1 MHSRLPSCCNMR
13 LGSFPANQHARAA
26 LRAAAFGVAAA
37 MLAACGGDGA
47 PVRRVTIPQGSSF
60 AAASDSLESAGVLGS
75 PRLFRLYA
83 SITGRDRAIKA
94 GTYLL
99 EPGLSW
105 NELIQAL
112 SAGRGIEQSITVP
125 EGLALR
131 DIVPML
137 ARSIGAP
144 VESLWTAA
152 RDTNTRRRMNVP
164 TPNLEGYL
172 FPDTYRFMYGTSA
185 REAVREM
192 VRRFD
197 DVWEPA
203 WDARVA
209 EMGMS
214 RHAVIT
220 LASIVEKEARL
231 AEERPVIAAV
241 YHNRLRQG
249 MPLQADPTV
258 QYAIGEHR
266 TRVLY
271 RDLKIDSPYNT
282 YRHRGLP
289 PGPIA
294 SPGRASIEAALFPA
308 NVPYRYFVAHPD
320 GHHEFR
326 VTFEEH
332 TAARR
337 LVQRRSSSGARGRTG
352 ARGGSSA
359 RPR

>member
-1 MHSRLPSCCNMR
+1 MHSSR
-13 LGSFPANQHARAA
+13 FRAD
-26 LRAAAFGVAAA
+26 RRSVSRW
-37 MLAACGGDGA
+37 MWLAAVSVGVVVACRSEPG
-47 PVRRVTIPQGSSF
+47 PVRRVTIPQGASF
-60 AAASDSLESAGVLGS
+60 AAAAESLESAGVLGS

-83 SITGRDRAIKA
+83 SATRRDRDIKA

-105 NELIQAL
+105 NELIDAL
-112 SAGRGIEQSITVP
+112 TAGRGIEHSVTIP

-131 DIVPML
+131 DIVPLL
-137 ARSIGAP
+137 ARTTGAP
-144 VESLWTAA
+144 VESLWVAA
-152 RDTNTRRRMNVP
+152 RDSRARRRLKIP
-164 TPNLEGYL
+164 TPDLEGYL
-172 FPDTYRFMYGTSA
+172 FPDTYRFMYGTGA
-185 REAVREM
+185 REAVREL
-192 VRRFD
+192 VRRFES
-197 DVWEPA
+197 VWEPA
-203 WDARVA
+203 WDARAA
-209 EMGMS
+209 ELGMT
-214 RHAVIT
+214 RHAIIT

-231 AEERPVIAAV
+231 AEERPVISAV

-282 YRHRGLP
+282 YRNRGLP
-289 PGPIA
+289 PGPIS
-294 SPGRASIEAALFPA
+294 SPGRASIEAALYPA

-337 LVQRRSSSGARGRTG
+337 LVQRR
-352 ARGGSSA
+352 
-359 RPR
+359 PRRR

>member
-1 MHSRLPSCCNMR
+1 MPWPRPFSCSMRSRPCHAERRRGSPSLAAT
-13 LGSFPANQHARAA
+13 LG
-26 LRAAAFGVAAA
+26 VVTV
-37 MLAACGGDGA
+37 LAACATEGA
-47 PVRRVTIPQGSSF
+47 PVRRVTVPQGATF
-60 AAASDSLESAGVLGS
+60 AAAADSLESAGVLRS
-75 PRLFRLYA
+75 PRLFRIYA
-83 SITGRDRAIKA
+83 SLTGRDRDIKA

-112 SAGRGIEQSITVP
+112 SAGRGIEQNITVP
-125 EGLALR
+125 EGLPLR
-131 DIVPML
+131 EIIPLL

-144 VESLWTAA
+144 VESLWVSA
-152 RDTNTRRRMNVP
+152 RDSTARRRLGVP
-164 TPNLEGYL
+164 TPDLEGYL

-192 VRRFD
+192 VRRFE
-197 DVWEPA
+197 DVWEPS
-203 WDARVA
+203 WNARLA
-209 EMGMS
+209 ELGMS

-249 MPLQADPTV
+249 MPLQADPTI

-271 RDLKIDSPYNT
+271 RDLKIESPYNT
-282 YRHRGLP
+282 YRNRGLP

-337 LVQRRSSSGARGRTG
+337 LVQRRPTARRGARGTSG
-352 ARGGSSA
+352 A
-359 RPR
+359 PR

>member
-1 MHSRLPSCCNMR
+1 MRWLPRFSFSMLSSR
-13 LGSFPANQHARAA
+13 FRAERQSIGRWVW
-26 LRAAAFGVAAA
+26 LAAISVGVGVA
-37 MLAACGGDGA
+37 CRSEPA
-47 PVRRVTIPQGSSF
+47 PVRRVTIPQGASF
-60 AAASDSLESAGVLGS
+60 AAAAESLESAGVLGS

-83 SITGRDRAIKA
+83 SATQRDRDIKA

-105 NELIQAL
+105 SELIDAL
-112 SAGRGIEQSITVP
+112 TAGRGIEHSVTIP

-131 DIVPML
+131 DIVPLL
-137 ARSIGAP
+137 ARTTGAP
-144 VESLWTAA
+144 VESLWVAA
-152 RDTNTRRRMNVP
+152 RDSAARRRLEIP
-164 TPNLEGYL
+164 TTDLEGYL
-172 FPDTYRFMYGTSA
+172 FPDTYRFMYGTGA
-185 REAVREM
+185 REAVREL

-197 DVWEPA
+197 DVWQPA
-203 WDARVA
+203 WDARAA
-209 EMGMS
+209 ELGMT
-214 RHAVIT
+214 RHEIIT

-231 AEERPVIAAV
+231 AEERPVISAV
-241 YHNRLRQG
+241 YHNRLRQS

-271 RDLKIDSPYNT
+271 KDLKIDSPYNT
-282 YRHRGLP
+282 YRNRGLP
-289 PGPIA
+289 PGPIS
-294 SPGRASIEAALFPA
+294 SPGRASIEAALYPA

-337 LVQRRSSSGARGRTG
+337 LVQRR
-352 ARGGSSA
+352 
-359 RPR
+359 RPRRR

>member
-1 MHSRLPSCCNMR
+1 M
-13 LGSFPANQHARAA
+13 
-26 LRAAAFGVAAA
+26 V
-37 MLAACGGDGA
+37 AACGTEGA

-60 AAASDSLESAGVLGS
+60 AAAADSLESAGVLGS
-75 PRLFRLYA
+75 PRLFRIYA
-83 SITGRDRAIKA
+83 SLTGRDRDIKA

-125 EGLALR
+125 EGLPLR
-131 DIVPML
+131 
-137 ARSIGAP
+137 IGAP
-144 VESLWTAA
+144 LESLWMAA
-152 RDTNTRRRMNVP
+152 RDSGTRRRLGVP
-164 TPNLEGYL
+164 TRDLEGYL

-192 VRRFD
+192 VRRFE
-197 DVWEPA
+197 DVWDPA
-203 WDARVA
+203 WNARVA

-214 RHAVIT
+214 RHEVMT

-249 MPLQADPTV
+249 MPLQADPTI

-266 TRVLY
+266 NRVLY

-282 YRHRGLP
+282 YRNRGLP

-337 LVQRRSSSGARGRTG
+337 LVQRRPSSGTRRGTR
-352 ARGGSSA
+352 GSSA
-359 RPR
+359 TPR

>member
-1 MHSRLPSCCNMR
+1 MRWPQPFSCSMPWQRCRAEPRRRLSGVT
-13 LGSFPANQHARAA
+13 LG
-26 LRAAAFGVAAA
+26 LIVAVG
-37 MLAACGGDGA
+37 AACGNDDA

-60 AAASDSLESAGVLGS
+60 AAAADSLESAGVLGV
-75 PRLFRLYA
+75 PRLFRMYA
-83 SITGRDRAIKA
+83 SLTGRDRDIKA

-112 SAGRGIEQSITVP
+112 SAGRGIEQNLTVP
-125 EGLALR
+125 EGLPLR
-131 DIVPML
+131 DIIPLL
-137 ARSIGAP
+137 ARNIGAP
-144 VESLWTAA
+144 VESLWVAA
-152 RDTNTRRRMNVP
+152 RDSSVRRRLGVP
-164 TPNLEGYL
+164 SHDLEGYL

-192 VRRFD
+192 VRRFED
-197 DVWEPA
+197 IWEPA
-203 WDARVA
+203 WDARLA

-249 MPLQADPTV
+249 MPLQADPTI

-282 YRHRGLP
+282 YRNRGLP

-337 LVQRRSSSGARGRTG
+337 LVQRRPSGARSRNT
-352 ARGGSSA
+352 RSA
-359 RPR
+359 TRPR

>member
-1 MHSRLPSCCNMR
+1 MI
-13 LGSFPANQHARAA
+13 A
-26 LRAAAFGVAAA
+26 LTG
-37 MLAACGGDGA
+37 ACGSEGA

-60 AAASDSLESAGVLGS
+60 AAAADSLESAGVLRV

-83 SITGRDRAIKA
+83 SITGRDRDIKA

-99 EPGLSW
+99 EPGQSW

-112 SAGRGIEQSITVP
+112 SDGRGIEQNITVP
-125 EGLALR
+125 EGLGLR
-131 DIVPML
+131 DIVPL
-137 ARSIGAP
+137 LERSIGASA
-144 VESLWTAA
+144 ESLWAAA
-152 RDTNTRRRMNVP
+152 RDTATRQRLGVP
-164 TPNLEGYL
+164 TPDLEGYL

-185 REAVREM
+185 REAVRDM
-192 VRRFD
+192 VRRFEE
-197 DVWEPA
+197 VWEPG
-203 WDARVA
+203 WNARLS

-266 TRVLY
+266 NRVLY
-271 RDLKIDSPYNT
+271 RDLKVDSPYNT
-282 YRHRGLP
+282 YKNRGLP

-337 LVQRRSSSGARGRTG
+337 LVQRRSSTPRPRGNR
-352 ARGGSSA
+352 GSSA
-359 RPR
+359 SRPR

>member
-1 MHSRLPSCCNMR
+1 MLWRRCSAESPRRNAP
-13 LGSFPANQHARAA
+13 
-26 LRAAAFGVAAA
+26 AAATLGVAAI
-37 MLAACGGDGA
+37 LLLACGDDGA

-60 AAASDSLESAGVLGS
+60 AAAADSLESAGVLGW
-75 PRLFRLYA
+75 PRFFRIYA
-83 SITGRDRAIKA
+83 SLTGRDRDIKA

-112 SAGRGIEQSITVP
+112 SAGRGIEQNITVP
-125 EGLALR
+125 EGLPLR
-131 DIVPML
+131 DIIPLL

-152 RDTNTRRRMNVP
+152 RDSVTRRRLGVP
-164 TPNLEGYL
+164 TPDLEGYL

-192 VRRFD
+192 IRRFE

-203 WDARVA
+203 WDARVR

-282 YRHRGLP
+282 YRNRGLP

-337 LVQRRSSSGARGRTG
+337 LVQRRPSGARGRTT
-352 ARGGSSA
+352 RGSSA
-359 RPR
+359 TRPR

>member
-1 MHSRLPSCCNMR
+1 
-13 LGSFPANQHARAA
+13 
-26 LRAAAFGVAAA
+26 
-37 MLAACGGDGA
+37 
-47 PVRRVTIPQGSSF
+47 
-60 AAASDSLESAGVLGS
+60 
-75 PRLFRLYA
+75 LFRLYA
-83 SITGRDRAIKA
+83 SITGRDRDIKA

-112 SAGRGIEQSITVP
+112 SDGRGIEQSITVP
-125 EGLALR
+125 EGLRLR
-131 DIVPML
+131 EILPLL

-144 VESLWTAA
+144 VESLWAAA
-152 RDTNTRRRMNVP
+152 RDTATRRRLGVP
-164 TPNLEGYL
+164 TPDLEGYL

-185 REAVREM
+185 REAVRDM
-192 VRRFD
+192 VRRFENI
-197 DVWEPA
+197 WEPA
-203 WDARVA
+203 WDSRVA

-282 YRHRGLP
+282 YRNRGLP

-337 LVQRRSSSGARGRTG
+337 LVQRRPSSSASRPRGT
-352 ARGGSSA
+352 RGTTA

>member
-1 MHSRLPSCCNMR
+1 MRSRLFR
-13 LGSFPANQHARAA
+13 ADGTRGRAVRAA
-26 LRAAAFGVAAA
+26 TLGVAVTA
-37 MLAACGGDGA
+37 LGACGNAGA

-60 AAASDSLESAGVLGS
+60 AAAADSLESAGVLGS
-75 PRLFRLYA
+75 PRLFRIYA
-83 SITGRDRAIKA
+83 SLTGRDRDIKA

-125 EGLALR
+125 EGLSLR
-131 DIVPML
+131 EIIPLL

-144 VESLWTAA
+144 VESLWTVA
-152 RDTNTRRRMNVP
+152 RDSATRRRLGVP
-164 TPNLEGYL
+164 TRDLEGYL

-185 REAVREM
+185 REAVRDM
-192 VRRFD
+192 VRRFE
-197 DVWEPA
+197 DVWDPA
-203 WDARVA
+203 WNARVA

-249 MPLQADPTV
+249 MPLQADPTI

-266 TRVLY
+266 NRVLY

-282 YRHRGLP
+282 YRNRGLP

-337 LVQRRSSSGARGRTG
+337 LVQRRPSSGARRGGR
-352 ARGGSSA
+352 GSSA
-359 RPR
+359 TPR

>member
-1 MHSRLPSCCNMR
+1 MRSRLVR
-13 LGSFPANQHARAA
+13 ADRSFGRAV
-26 LRAAAFGVAAA
+26 RAAALGIAVTV
-37 MLAACGGDGA
+37 LGACRNEGA

-60 AAASDSLESAGVLGS
+60 AGAADSLESAGVLGS
-75 PRLFRLYA
+75 PRLFRIYA
-83 SITGRDRAIKA
+83 SLTGRDRDIKA

-112 SAGRGIEQSITVP
+112 SDGRGIEQSITVP
-125 EGLALR
+125 EGLPLR
-131 DIVPML
+131 EIIPLL
-137 ARSIGAP
+137 ARSTGAP
-144 VESLWTAA
+144 VESLWIAA
-152 RDTNTRRRMNVP
+152 RDSATRRRLEVP
-164 TPNLEGYL
+164 TRDLEGYL

-185 REAVREM
+185 REAVGDM
-192 VRRFD
+192 ARRFE
-197 DVWEPA
+197 DVWDPA
-203 WDARVA
+203 WNARLA
-209 EMGMS
+209 AMGMS

-249 MPLQADPTV
+249 MPLQADPTI

-266 TRVLY
+266 NRVLY

-282 YRHRGLP
+282 YRNRGLP

-308 NVPYRYFVAHPD
+308 NVPFRYFVAHPD

-337 LVQRRSSSGARGRTG
+337 LVQRRPSSGTRRGARG
-352 ARGGSSA
+352 SSA
-359 RPR
+359 TPR

>member
-1 MHSRLPSCCNMR
+1 M
-13 LGSFPANQHARAA
+13 RAA
-26 LRAAAFGVAAA
+26 VA
-37 MLAACGGDGA
+37 LGCVVTLGTACGRDGA
-47 PVRRVTIPQGSSF
+47 PVRRVTIPQGSTF
-60 AAASDSLESAGVLGS
+60 AAAADSLESAGVLGS

-83 SITGRDRAIKA
+83 SITGRDRDIKA

-112 SAGRGIEQSITVP
+112 SDGRGIEQSITVP
-125 EGLALR
+125 EGLPLR
-131 DIVPML
+131 EILPLL

-144 VESLWTAA
+144 VESLWAAA
-152 RDTNTRRRMNVP
+152 RDTATRRRLGVP
-164 TPNLEGYL
+164 TPDLEGYL

-185 REAVREM
+185 REAVGDM
-192 VRRFD
+192 VRRFED
-197 DVWEPA
+197 IWEPA
-203 WDARVA
+203 WDSRVA

-258 QYAIGEHR
+258 QYALGEHR

-282 YRHRGLP
+282 YRNRGLP

-337 LVQRRSSSGARGRTG
+337 LVQRRPSSSASRSRGPR
-352 ARGGSSA
+352 GSSA

>member
-1 MHSRLPSCCNMR
+1 MRSRRC
-13 LGSFPANQHARAA
+13 RAKWHRVA
-26 LRAAAFGVAAA
+26 LRGTALGIGVVT
-37 MLAACGGDGA
+37 LAACGGEGA
-47 PVRRVTIPQGSSF
+47 PVRRVTIPQGSTF
-60 AAASDSLESAGVLGS
+60 AAAADSLESAGVVGS

-83 SITGRDRAIKA
+83 SLTGRDRDIKA
-94 GTYLL
+94 GVYLL

-112 SAGRGIEQSITVP
+112 SDGRGIEQSITVP

-131 DIVPML
+131 DIVPL
-137 ARSIGAP
+137 LSRSIGAP
-144 VESLWTAA
+144 VDSLWASV
-152 RDTNTRRRMNVP
+152 RDSALRRRLHIP

-185 REAVREM
+185 REAVGDM
-192 VRRFD
+192 VRRFE

-203 WDARVA
+203 WDARA
-209 EMGMS
+209 AAMGMT

-266 TRVLY
+266 NRVLY

-282 YRHRGLP
+282 YRNRGLP

-294 SPGRASIEAALFPA
+294 SPGRASIEAALYPA

-337 LVQRRSSSGARGRTG
+337 LVQRRPSSGSRGRSGTRRG
-352 ARGGSSA
+352 APA
-359 RPR
+359 PR

>member
-1 MHSRLPSCCNMR
+1 MRFSHSRAEVRSRGRNGWLA
-13 LGSFPANQHARAA
+13 LGA
-26 LRAAAFGVAAA
+26 
-37 MLAACGGDGA
+37 LAAVTACGDDPA
-47 PVRRVTIPQGSSF
+47 PVRRVTIPQGASF
-60 AAASDSLESAGVLGS
+60 AAAAESLESAGVLGS

-83 SITGRDRAIKA
+83 GVTRRDRDIKA

-105 NELIQAL
+105 NELIDAL
-112 SAGRGIEQSITVP
+112 TAGRGIEHSVTIP

-131 DIVPML
+131 DIIPLL
-137 ARSIGAP
+137 ARNTGAP
-144 VESLWTAA
+144 VESLWAA
-152 RDTNTRRRMNVP
+152 VRDTVTRRRLNVP

-185 REAVREM
+185 REAVREL
-192 VRRFD
+192 VRRFETIWD
-197 DVWEPA
+197 PA
-203 WDARVA
+203 WDTRAA
-209 EMGMS
+209 AMGMS
-214 RHAVIT
+214 RHEIVT

-282 YRHRGLP
+282 YRNRGLP

-294 SPGRASIEAALFPA
+294 SPGKASIEAALYPA

-337 LVQRRSSSGARGRTG
+337 LVQRR
-352 ARGGSSA
+352 
-359 RPR
+359 PRRR

>member
-1 MHSRLPSCCNMR
+1 MHSRPS
-13 LGSFPANQHARAA
+13 PAKRYGRVA
-26 LRAAAFGVAAA
+26 LRGAAFGIAAA
-37 MLAACGGDGA
+37 LLAACGGEGA
-47 PVRRVTIPQGSSF
+47 PVRRVTIPQGSTF
-60 AAASDSLESAGVLGS
+60 AAAADSLQSAGVLGW

-83 SITGRDRAIKA
+83 SITKRDRDIRA
-94 GTYLL
+94 GIYLL

-125 EGLALR
+125 EGLPLR
-131 DIVPML
+131 DIVPLL

-144 VESLWTAA
+144 VDSLWAA
-152 RDTNTRRRMNVP
+152 VRDTATRRRLTVP

-172 FPDTYRFMYGTSA
+172 FPDTYRFMFGTSA

-192 VRRFD
+192 VRRFE

-203 WDARVA
+203 WNARLA
-209 EMGMS
+209 QLGMS

-266 TRVLY
+266 NRVLY
-271 RDLKIDSPYNT
+271 RDLKVDSPYNT
-282 YRHRGLP
+282 YRNRGLP

-294 SPGRASIEAALFPA
+294 SPGRASIEAVLFPA

-337 LVQRRSSSGARGRTG
+337 LVQRRPSSGARGRTG
-352 ARGGSSA
+352 TRGGSPT

>member
-1 MHSRLPSCCNMR
+1 MR
-13 LGSFPANQHARAA
+13 SGCFVTNRQSGGVRTAA
-26 LRAAAFGVAAA
+26 LGMAAAL
-37 MLAACGGDGA
+37 LACSGEGA
-47 PVRRVTIPQGSSF
+47 PVRRVTIPQGSTF
-60 AAASDSLESAGVLGS
+60 AAAADSLETAGVLRS

-83 SITGRDRAIKA
+83 SITGRDRDIKA

-112 SAGRGIEQSITVP
+112 TAGRGIEQTITVP

-131 DIVPML
+131 NIVPLL
-137 ARSIGAP
+137 ASGIGAP
-144 VESLWTAA
+144 VESLWIAA
-152 RDTNTRRRMNVP
+152 RDTATRRRLRVP

-192 VRRFD
+192 VRRFENIWD
-197 DVWEPA
+197 PA
-203 WDARVA
+203 WDARLS
-209 EMGMS
+209 ELGMS
-214 RHAVIT
+214 RHALIT

-249 MPLQADPTV
+249 MPLQADPTI

-282 YRHRGLP
+282 YRNRGLP

-294 SPGRASIEAALFPA
+294 SPGRASMEAALFPA

-337 LVQRRSSSGARGRTG
+337 LVQRRPSSGGRARTA
-352 ARGGSSA
+352 ARGGSPA

>member
-1 MHSRLPSCCNMR
+1 MGRPVWL
-13 LGSFPANQHARAA
+13 AA
-26 LRAAAFGVAAA
+26 VGIAVVAA
-37 MLAACGGDGA
+37 CRGEPA
-47 PVRRVTIPQGSSF
+47 PVRRVTIPQGASF
-60 AAASDSLESAGVLGS
+60 AAAAESLESAGVLGS

-83 SITGRDRAIKA
+83 SATRRDRDIKA

-99 EPGLSW
+99 DPSLSW
-105 NELIQAL
+105 DELIDAL
-112 SAGRGIEQSITVP
+112 TAGRGIEHSVTIP

-131 DIVPML
+131 DIVPLL
-137 ARSIGAP
+137 ARTTGAP
-144 VESLWTAA
+144 VESLWVAA
-152 RDTNTRRRMNVP
+152 RDSATRRRLKIP
-164 TPNLEGYL
+164 TPDLEGYL
-172 FPDTYRFMYGTSA
+172 FPDTYRFMYGTGA
-185 REAVREM
+185 REAVREL
-192 VRRFD
+192 VRRFEN
-197 DVWEPA
+197 VWQPA
-203 WDARVA
+203 WDARAA
-209 EMGMS
+209 ELGMT
-214 RHAVIT
+214 RHEILA

-231 AEERPVIAAV
+231 AEERPVISAV

-271 RDLKIDSPYNT
+271 KDLKIDSPYNT
-282 YRHRGLP
+282 YRNRGLP

-294 SPGRASIEAALFPA
+294 SPGRASIEAALYPA

-337 LVQRRSSSGARGRTG
+337 LVQRR
-352 ARGGSSA
+352 
-359 RPR
+359 RPRRR

>member
-1 MHSRLPSCCNMR
+1 MPSPRCPAER
-13 LGSFPANQHARAA
+13 TPRIAGGRVTLGVTVA
-26 LRAAAFGVAAA
+26 L
-37 MLAACGGDGA
+37 LAACGSEGA

-60 AAASDSLESAGVLGS
+60 AAAADSLESAGVVRS

-83 SITGRDRAIKA
+83 SITGRDRDIKA

-112 SAGRGIEQSITVP
+112 SAGRGIEQNITVP

-131 DIVPML
+131 AIVPLL

-144 VESLWTAA
+144 VESLWVAA
-152 RDTNTRRRMNVP
+152 RDTATRRRLTVP
-164 TPNLEGYL
+164 TPDLEGYL

-192 VRRFD
+192 VRRFEAI
-197 DVWEPA
+197 WEPT
-203 WDARVA
+203 WDARLA
-209 EMGMS
+209 ELGMS
-214 RHAVIT
+214 RHAVMT

-231 AEERPVIAAV
+231 AEERPVISAV

-282 YRHRGLP
+282 YRNRGLP

-337 LVQRRSSSGARGRTG
+337 LVQRRSSGARGRTP
-352 ARGGSSA
+352 RSGSAA

>member
-1 MHSRLPSCCNMR
+1 MPSSRFRAERPRM
-13 LGSFPANQHARAA
+13 ARSLWLAA
-26 LRAAAFGVAAA
+26 VGLAVVAA
-37 MLAACGGDGA
+37 CRREPA
-47 PVRRVTIPQGSSF
+47 PVRRVTIPQGASF
-60 AAASDSLESAGVLGS
+60 AAAAESLESAGVLGS

-83 SITGRDRAIKA
+83 SATRRDRDIKA

-105 NELIQAL
+105 NELMDAL
-112 SAGRGIEQSITVP
+112 TAGRGIEHSVTIP

-131 DIVPML
+131 DIVPLL
-137 ARSIGAP
+137 ARTTGAP
-144 VESLWTAA
+144 VESLWVAA
-152 RDTNTRRRMNVP
+152 RDSSTRHRLEIP
-164 TPNLEGYL
+164 TPDLEGYL
-172 FPDTYRFMYGTSA
+172 FPDTYRFMYGTGA
-185 REAVREM
+185 REAVREL
-192 VRRFD
+192 VRRFQT
-197 DVWEPA
+197 VWQPA
-203 WDARVA
+203 WDARAA
-209 EMGMS
+209 ELGMT
-214 RHAVIT
+214 RHGVIT

-271 RDLKIDSPYNT
+271 KDLKIDSPYNT
-282 YRHRGLP
+282 YRNRGLP

-294 SPGRASIEAALFPA
+294 SPGRASIEAALYPA

-337 LVQRRSSSGARGRTG
+337 LVQRR
-352 ARGGSSA
+352 
-359 RPR
+359 RPRRR

>member
-1 MHSRLPSCCNMR
+1 MPSRSCLAKR
-13 LGSFPANQHARAA
+13 PRGLA
-26 LRAAAFGVAAA
+26 LRAAAFGVVVGLSAS
-37 MLAACGGDGA
+37 CGTEGA
-47 PVRRVTIPQGSSF
+47 PVRRVTIPQGSTF
-60 AAASDSLESAGVLGS
+60 AAAADSLESAGLLET

-83 SITGRDRAIKA
+83 SLTGRDRDIKA

-99 EPGLSW
+99 DPALSW

-112 SAGRGIEQSITVP
+112 SAGRGIEQNITVP

-131 DIVPML
+131 DIVPLL

-144 VESLWTAA
+144 IESLWVAA
-152 RDTNTRRRMNVP
+152 RDTVTRRRMKIP
-164 TPNLEGYL
+164 TRDLEGYL

-192 VRRFD
+192 VRRFED
-197 DVWEPA
+197 IWEPA
-203 WDARVA
+203 WDARLA

-266 TRVLY
+266 NRVLY

-282 YRHRGLP
+282 YRNRGLP

-326 VTFEEH
+326 ITFEEH

-337 LVQRRSSSGARGRTG
+337 LVQRRPSARGRGARG
-352 ARGGSSA
+352 SSA
-359 RPR
+359 TRPR

>member
-1 MHSRLPSCCNMR
+1 MPSGR
-13 LGSFPANQHARAA
+13 SLADHDVRAA
-26 LRAAAFGVAAA
+26 LRGAAFGIAAA
-37 MLAACGGDGA
+37 MLVACGGAGA
-47 PVRRVTIPQGSSF
+47 PVRRVTIPQGSTF
-60 AAASDSLESAGVLGS
+60 AAAADSLESAGVLRA

-83 SITGRDRAIKA
+83 SITGRDRDIKA

-99 EPGLSW
+99 EPGQSW
-105 NELIQAL
+105 NELIHAL
-112 SAGRGIEQSITVP
+112 TAGRGIEQTITVP

-131 DIVPML
+131 AIVPLL
-137 ARSIGAP
+137 ASSIGAP
-144 VESLWTAA
+144 VESLWAAA
-152 RDTNTRRRMNVP
+152 RDTATRRRLNVP

-192 VRRFD
+192 VRRFE

-209 EMGMS
+209 ELGMS
-214 RHAVIT
+214 RHSVIT

-249 MPLQADPTV
+249 MPLQADPTI

-271 RDLKIDSPYNT
+271 RDLKVDSPYNT
-282 YRHRGLP
+282 YRNRGLP

-294 SPGRASIEAALFPA
+294 SPGRASMEAALFPA

-337 LVQRRSSSGARGRTG
+337 LVQRRPSSGAR
-352 ARGGSSA
+352 A
-359 RPR
+359 RPATRRSSSTRPR

>member
-1 MHSRLPSCCNMR
+1 MW
-13 LGSFPANQHARAA
+13 
-26 LRAAAFGVAAA
+26 
-37 MLAACGGDGA
+37 LAAIALSVAVACRSERA
-47 PVRRVTIPQGSSF
+47 PVRRVTIPQGASF
-60 AAASDSLESAGVLGS
+60 AAAAESLESSGVLGS

-83 SITGRDRAIKA
+83 SATRRDRDIKA

-105 NELIQAL
+105 NEIIDAL
-112 SAGRGIEQSITVP
+112 TAGRGIEHSVTIP

-131 DIVPML
+131 DIVPLL
-137 ARSIGAP
+137 ARSTGAP
-144 VESLWTAA
+144 VESLWVAA
-152 RDTNTRRRMNVP
+152 RDSVARRRLEIP
-164 TPNLEGYL
+164 TRDLEGYL
-172 FPDTYRFMYGTSA
+172 FPDTYRFMYGTGA
-185 REAVREM
+185 REAVREL
-192 VRRFD
+192 VRRFEN
-197 DVWEPA
+197 VWQPA
-203 WDARVA
+203 WDARAA
-209 EMGMS
+209 ELGMT
-214 RHAVIT
+214 RHGIIT

-271 RDLKIDSPYNT
+271 KDLKVDSPYNT
-282 YRHRGLP
+282 YRNRGLP

-294 SPGRASIEAALFPA
+294 SPGRASIEAALYPA

-337 LVQRRSSSGARGRTG
+337 LVQRRS
-352 ARGGSSA
+352 
-359 RPR
+359 RPRRR

>member
-1 MHSRLPSCCNMR
+1 MRWRPRFCCSTHLASSRADQTHR
-13 LGSFPANQHARAA
+13 AQRAA
-26 LRAAAFGVAAA
+26 VFCIAACV
-37 MLAACGGDGA
+37 LAACGSTGA
-47 PVRRVTIPQGSSF
+47 PVRRVTIPQGSTF
-60 AAASDSLESAGVLGS
+60 AAAADSLESAGVLRS
-75 PRLFRLYA
+75 PRLFRMYA
-83 SITGRDRAIKA
+83 SVTGRDRDIKA

-112 SAGRGIEQSITVP
+112 TAGRGIEQSLTVP
-125 EGLALR
+125 EGRALR
-131 DIVPML
+131 EIVPML
-137 ARSIGAP
+137 AEGIGAP
-144 VESLWTAA
+144 VESLWAAA
-152 RDTNTRRRMNVP
+152 RDSAARRRLRIP

-185 REAVREM
+185 REAVRDM
-192 VRRFD
+192 VRRFEE
-197 DVWEPA
+197 VWEPA
-203 WDARVA
+203 WDARAA
-209 EMGMS
+209 ELGLS
-214 RHAVIT
+214 RHNVVT

-266 TRVLY
+266 TRVMY

-282 YRHRGLP
+282 YRNRGLP

-337 LVQRRSSSGARGRTG
+337 LVQRRPSGTRSRGGTRSSS
-352 ARGGSSA
+352 SS

>member
-1 MHSRLPSCCNMR
+1 MRSPPPFSCNMPSR
-13 LGSFPANQHARAA
+13 CSPAERPHRTPRAFAIGA
-26 LRAAAFGVAAA
+26 LAAV
-37 MLAACGGDGA
+37 LIACGGGGA
-47 PVRRVTIPQGSSF
+47 PVRRVTIPQGSTF
-60 AAASDSLESAGVLGS
+60 AAAADSLQSAGLLRS

-83 SITGRDRAIKA
+83 SITGRDRDIKA

-105 NELIQAL
+105 NELILAL
-112 SAGRGIEQSITVP
+112 SAGRGIEQTVTIP

-131 DIVPML
+131 SIVPML
-137 ARSIGAP
+137 AREIGAP
-144 VESLWTAA
+144 VESLWAAA
-152 RDTNTRRRMNVP
+152 RDSGTRRRLQIP
-164 TPNLEGYL
+164 TPDLEGYL

-185 REAVREM
+185 REAVRDM
-192 VRRFD
+192 VRRFEQ
-197 DVWEPA
+197 VWEPA
-203 WDARVA
+203 WDARLA
-209 EMGMS
+209 AMNMT
-214 RHAVIT
+214 RHELIT

-271 RDLKIDSPYNT
+271 KDLRIDSPYNT

-337 LVQRRSSSGARGRTG
+337 LVRRRPQTTART
-352 ARGGSSA
+352 RGGSRGGA
-359 RPR
+359 APPR

>member
-1 MHSRLPSCCNMR
+1 MW
-13 LGSFPANQHARAA
+13 
-26 LRAAAFGVAAA
+26 
-37 MLAACGGDGA
+37 LAAVSVVAVVACRSEPA
-47 PVRRVTIPQGSSF
+47 PVRRVTIPQGASF
-60 AAASDSLESAGVLGS
+60 AAAAESLESAGVLGS

-83 SITGRDRAIKA
+83 SATRRDRDIKA

-105 NELIQAL
+105 NELIDAL
-112 SAGRGIEQSITVP
+112 TAGRGIEHSVTIP

-131 DIVPML
+131 DIVPLL
-137 ARSIGAP
+137 ARTTGAP
-144 VESLWTAA
+144 VESLWVAA
-152 RDTNTRRRMNVP
+152 RDSDARRRLKIP
-164 TPNLEGYL
+164 TPDLEGYL
-172 FPDTYRFMYGTSA
+172 FPDTYRFMYGTGA
-185 REAVREM
+185 REAVREL
-192 VRRFD
+192 VRRFES
-197 DVWEPA
+197 VWEPA
-203 WDARVA
+203 WDARAA
-209 EMGMS
+209 ELGMT
-214 RHAVIT
+214 RHAIIT

-231 AEERPVIAAV
+231 AEERPVISAV

-271 RDLKIDSPYNT
+271 RDLKVDSPYNT
-282 YRHRGLP
+282 YRNRGLP
-289 PGPIA
+289 PGPIS
-294 SPGRASIEAALFPA
+294 SPGRASIEAALYPA

-337 LVQRRSSSGARGRTG
+337 LVQRR
-352 ARGGSSA
+352 
-359 RPR
+359 RPRRR

>member
-1 MHSRLPSCCNMR
+1 MRSRPSLADLNGR
-13 LGSFPANQHARAA
+13 VGRRRAA
-26 LRAAAFGVAAA
+26 LGTLIACVC
-37 MLAACGGDGA
+37 ACGGDGA
-47 PVRRVTIPQGSSF
+47 PVRRVTIPQGSTF
-60 AAASDSLESAGVLGS
+60 AAAADSLRSAGVLNS

-83 SITGRDRAIKA
+83 SITGRDRDIKA

-112 SAGRGIEQSITVP
+112 TAGRGIEQSVTVP
-125 EGLALR
+125 EGYALR
-131 DIVPML
+131 EIVPL
-137 ARSIGAP
+137 LSRDIGAP
-144 VESLWTAA
+144 VESLWAAA
-152 RDTNTRRRMNVP
+152 RDSGIRRRLKVP

-172 FPDTYRFMYGTSA
+172 FPDTYRFMFGASA
-185 REAVREM
+185 RQAVNDM
-192 VRRFD
+192 VRRFEE
-197 DVWEPA
+197 VWDPA
-203 WDARVA
+203 WNARVA
-209 EMGMS
+209 AMGMS
-214 RHAVIT
+214 RHEVIT

-282 YRHRGLP
+282 YRNRGLP

-337 LVQRRSSSGARGRTG
+337 LVQRRPSSGSRVRSGT
-352 ARGGSSA
+352 RGGSPR

>member
-1 MHSRLPSCCNMR
+1 MPWRRSSAEAR
-13 LGSFPANQHARAA
+13 GPAFR
-26 LRAAAFGVAAA
+26 RVTVGVAVAFVV
-37 MLAACGGDGA
+37 ACGSDGA
-47 PVRRVTIPQGSSF
+47 PVRRVTIPQGSTF
-60 AAASDSLESAGVLGS
+60 AAAADSLESAGVLRV
-75 PRLFRLYA
+75 PRLFRIYA
-83 SITGRDRAIKA
+83 SLTGRDRDIKA

-105 NELIQAL
+105 NELIHAL
-112 SAGRGIEQSITVP
+112 SAGRGIEQDITVP
-125 EGLALR
+125 EGLPLR
-131 DIVPML
+131 SIIPLL
-137 ARSIGAP
+137 AGSIGAP
-144 VESLWTAA
+144 VESLWSAA
-152 RDTNTRRRMNVP
+152 RDSATRRRLGVP
-164 TPNLEGYL
+164 TPDLEGYL

-192 VRRFD
+192 VRRFED
-197 DVWEPA
+197 IWEPA
-203 WDARVA
+203 WDARAA

-249 MPLQADPTV
+249 MPLQADPTI

-282 YRHRGLP
+282 YRNRGLP

-337 LVQRRSSSGARGRTG
+337 LVQRRPSANRSRGT
-352 ARGGSSA
+352 RGSAAA

>member
-1 MHSRLPSCCNMR
+1 MLSPRCLAER
-13 LGSFPANQHARAA
+13 RRVAATRGALGI
-26 LRAAAFGVAAA
+26 GVA
-37 MLAACGGDGA
+37 LLLACGSDGA
-47 PVRRVTIPQGSSF
+47 PVRRVTIPQGASF
-60 AAASDSLESAGVLGS
+60 AAAADSLESAGVLGS

-83 SITGRDRAIKA
+83 SITGRDRDIKA

-112 SAGRGIEQSITVP
+112 SAGRGIEQNITVP

-131 DIVPML
+131 DIVPLL

-144 VESLWTAA
+144 VESLWVAA
-152 RDTNTRRRMNVP
+152 RDTATRRRLNVP

-185 REAVREM
+185 REAVRDM
-192 VRRFD
+192 VRRFED
-197 DVWEPA
+197 IWEPA
-203 WDARVA
+203 WDARTA
-209 EMGMS
+209 ELGMT

-282 YRHRGLP
+282 YRNRGLP

-337 LVQRRSSSGARGRTG
+337 LVQRRSSSATRGRS
-352 ARGGSSA
+352 ARGGSST

>member
-1 MHSRLPSCCNMR
+1 MRSRRSRADERRARIRALA
-13 LGSFPANQHARAA
+13 LGT
-26 LRAAAFGVAAA
+26 LGVF
-37 MLAACGGDGA
+37 LTACGDDSG
-47 PVRRVTIPQGSSF
+47 PVRRVTIPQGASF
-60 AAASDSLESAGVLGS
+60 AAAADSLESAGVLGT

-83 SITGRDRAIKA
+83 SITGRDRDIKA

-105 NELIQAL
+105 NELIHAL
-112 SAGRGIEQSITVP
+112 TAGRGIEQDVTVP

-131 DIVPML
+131 AIIPLL
-137 ARSIGAP
+137 ARDIGAP
-144 VESLWTAA
+144 VESLWVAA
-152 RDTNTRRRMNVP
+152 RDSAIRRRLGVP
-164 TPNLEGYL
+164 TPDLEGYL

-192 VRRFD
+192 VRRFED
-197 DVWEPA
+197 IWQPT
-203 WDARVA
+203 WDARA
-209 EMGMS
+209 SAMGMS

-249 MPLQADPTV
+249 MALQADPTV

-282 YRHRGLP
+282 YRNRGLP

-337 LVQRRSSSGARGRTG
+337 LVQRRPSPGTRGRTS
-352 ARGGSSA
+352 RGTGA

>member
-1 MHSRLPSCCNMR
+1 M
-13 LGSFPANQHARAA
+13 
-26 LRAAAFGVAAA
+26 
-37 MLAACGGDGA
+37 
-47 PVRRVTIPQGSSF
+47 RRVTIPQGSTF
-60 AAASDSLESAGVLGS
+60 AAAADSLESAGVLGS
-75 PRLFRLYA
+75 TRLFRLYA
-83 SITGRDRAIKA
+83 SLTGRDRDIKA
-94 GTYLL
+94 GVYLL

-112 SAGRGIEQSITVP
+112 SDGRGIEQSITVP

-131 DIVPML
+131 DIVPLL
-137 ARSIGAP
+137 ARSVGAP
-144 VESLWTAA
+144 ADSLWASV
-152 RDTNTRRRMNVP
+152 RDSALRRRLHIP

-185 REAVREM
+185 RAAVGDM
-192 VRRFD
+192 VRRFEE
-197 DVWEPA
+197 VWEPA
-203 WDARVA
+203 WDARTA
-209 EMGMS
+209 AMGMT

-266 TRVLY
+266 NRVLY

-294 SPGRASIEAALFPA
+294 SPGRASIEAALFPVT
-308 NVPYRYFVAHPD
+308 VPYRYFVAHQD

-337 LVQRRSSSGARGRTG
+337 LVQRSPSYGSRG
-352 ARGGSSA
+352 
-359 RPR
+359 